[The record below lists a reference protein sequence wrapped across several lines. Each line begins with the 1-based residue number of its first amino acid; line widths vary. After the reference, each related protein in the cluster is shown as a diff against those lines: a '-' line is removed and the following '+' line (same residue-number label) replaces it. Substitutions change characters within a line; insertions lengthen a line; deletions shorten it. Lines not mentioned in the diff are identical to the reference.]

1 MTEFAVTG
9 IRYQMGEHLSYEEKG
24 AAATAFVASLKIGQ
38 PVVLAFEPDNPGSPN
53 KAIAVYINYERIG
66 YIADEEC
73 DLVHQFLN
81 EQHRGQG
88 EVVRKDGH
96 VTFFITIPGSAEK
109 LKAQPYKR
117 KLPESPLGDS
127 FRMPFSK
134 AENALQVI
142 AGILSEMEANKE
154 NLPEILTLA
163 NRYVP
168 LVKASIC
175 KEDNLWRRTI
185 LKKLEHLLSER
196 TMLEISDDDAAELE
210 RLCKQVR
217 EAVGDMHRS
226 AEHWPERVFVE
237 HLDRLRNDESINKH
251 LYNKYCE
258 TFLDGKT
265 FDKAD
270 KNKVALEHERLC
282 NWLKDMK
289 WSELRNPDNLQP
301 MGFRVNY
308 LGLSRLEL
316 YDLYS
321 VLLLIEKL
329 GAQKKHKKVSRSEI
343 VKQLAPI
350 FWGDEEKADN
360 FLENIQN
367 MKPKQ
372 ITELVKNLVFDNEI
386 SGMSKGRDLW
396 KVLHENG
403 LYGPSE
409 SNWNQ
414 QVK

>member
-1 MTEFAVTG
+1 
-9 IRYQMGEHLSYEEKG
+9 
-24 AAATAFVASLKIGQ
+24 
-38 PVVLAFEPDNPGSPN
+38 
-53 KAIAVYINYERIG
+53 
-66 YIADEEC
+66 
-73 DLVHQFLN
+73 
-81 EQHRGQG
+81 
-88 EVVRKDGH
+88 
-96 VTFFITIPGSAEK
+96 
-109 LKAQPYKR
+109 
-117 KLPESPLGDS
+117 
-127 FRMPFSK
+127 
-134 AENALQVI
+134 
-142 AGILSEMEANKE
+142 MEANKE
-154 NLPEILTLA
+154 NLPEILTLT

-210 RLCKQVR
+210 NLYKQVR

-396 KVLHENG
+396 KVLHENR